1 MPLGGP
7 SAGTAYISVLP
18 DTTKLGPT
26 LRRDLTTATRRAGG
40 RGGVQVPVTPDTR
53 HFGQRMKRGILPA
66 VGMVTGPLAAAF
78 AGVAIGGFLKGAI
91 DEAREAAKVTRITA
105 AVIKSTGG
113 SANITAKQVDR
124 LATALSNKTG
134 VDDEAIV
141 TSSNLLL
148 TFSRVRNEAGK
159 GNDIFN
165 QSQTAIVDMT
175 AAMNNGVVTGKGLKT
190 STLQIGKALNDPIK
204 GMSALSRV
212 GVTFTQGQKDQI
224 AALVESGDKMGAQKI
239 ILAELRKEFGG
250 AAAAAA
256 DPWQKFGV
264 VMGNL
269 KEQLGTA
276 LLPVLSKVAGF
287 LADKLPQAFAFIGRT
302 MKPVLVGFQALVG
315 AFQEGD
321 VTSDGFVGVM
331 ERVGVVLRKVWD
343 GIKLVWQIIQN
354 QLVPAVMDAYQAYFR
369 ALIPALKTLWN
380 VIATQVW
387 PILKVLAAVIGGALF
402 LALKYVIPIILRLAG
417 PVLGFLISTLAKG
430 IGWIANIITW
440 IARIG
445 AALLRWITGSKTTAE
460 AVKKLWDRARE
471 AFGAIADA
479 GRAMWERFLR
489 PAFER
494 IIGAFKAV
502 GDAASKLWRSVL
514 RPTFT
519 FIVKAWLTVAENIIK
534 GAALAFGWVPGIGPK
549 LKEAAR
555 KFGEFRQGVNNQLN
569 QINDEGVTIKLKS
582 TFTPPKGFSM
592 HSIVGKHGLR
602 LPGYGGGDIVP
613 AMLEPGE
620 AVVPKH
626 LAATG
631 GFRGWAGAHGI
642 PGFARGGFVPHLN
655 LFSTTGMRHT
665 QQGIDA
671 EVTRRVGAGIARN
684 KKLLLDAAFGG
695 PLGGGGHAGM
705 GWAAQMA
712 VLRQQFPGMQMIS
725 GYRTRY
731 YTATGGHS
739 YHNMGRA
746 VDIPPVMGYFNW
758 IAAHYGR
765 NTRELI
771 FSPAGMRQIHNGSPH
786 MYSGITRAQHY
797 NHIHWAMD
805 HGGWLPPGGTAT
817 NLTGKPERYLGPNEQ
832 VVDYDALAA
841 AIAKNPPRVYLDRER
856 VSHSLATGQLWD
868 RRR

>member
-1 MPLGGP
+1 MTALGK
-7 SAGTAYISVLP
+7 A
-18 DTTKLGPT
+18 
-26 LRRDLTTATRRAGG
+26 
-40 RGGVQVPVTPDTR
+40 GVQ
-53 HFGQRMKRGILPA
+53 
-66 VGMVTGPLAAAF
+66 
-78 AGVAIGGFLKGAI
+78 
-91 DEAREAAKVTRITA
+91 
-105 AVIKSTGG
+105 
-113 SANITAKQVDR
+113 
-124 LATALSNKTG
+124 
-134 VDDEAIV
+134 
-141 TSSNLLL
+141 
-148 TFSRVRNEAGK
+148 
-159 GNDIFN
+159 
-165 QSQTAIVDMT
+165 
-175 AAMNNGVVTGKGLKT
+175 
-190 STLQIGKALNDPIK
+190 
-204 GMSALSRV
+204 
-212 GVTFTQGQKDQI
+212 FTDAQKDQI
-224 AALVESGDKMGAQKI
+224 KALVESGDKMGAQKI
-239 ILAELRKEFGG
+239 ILGKLETQFGG

-264 VMGNL
+264 VMNNL

-276 LLPVLSKVAGF
+276 LLPVLSRVASF
-287 LADKLPQAFAFIGRT
+287 LADKLPAAFAFIGRT
-302 MKPVLVGFQALVG
+302 LKPVLVGFKALIG
-315 AFQEGD
+315 AFKEGD

-331 ERVGVVLRKVWD
+331 ERVGVVFRKVWD
-343 GIKLVWQIIQN
+343 GIKLVWQIIQT
-354 QLVPAVMDAYQAYFR
+354 QLVPAVMDAYGAFFR
-369 ALIPALKTLWN
+369 ALLPSLKTLWN
-380 VIATQVW
+380 VISTQVW
-387 PILKVLAAVIGGALF
+387 PVLKVLVAIIGGALF
-402 LALKYVIPIILRLAG
+402 VALKYVIPVILRLAG
-417 PVLGFLISTLAKG
+417 PVLGFLISTIAKA
-430 IGWIANIITW
+430 IGWIANIITF
-440 IARIG
+440 IGRLG
-445 AALLRWITGSKTTAE
+445 AALLRWITGSKTTGE
-460 AVKKLWDRARE
+460 AVKKLWNRARE

-494 IIGAFKAV
+494 IIGAFEAV
-502 GDAASKLWRSVL
+502 GDAVKTLWNRVL
-514 RPTFT
+514 KPTFR
-519 FIVKAWLTVAENIIK
+519 FIVEAWLKVAGWIIE
-534 GAALAFGWVPGIGPK
+534 GAARAFGWVPGIGPK
-549 LKEAAR
+549 LKTAAR

-602 LPGYGGGDIVP
+602 IPGYGGGDTVP
-613 AMLEPGE
+613 LMAEPGE

-626 LAATG
+626 LVPG
-631 GFRGWAGAHGI
+631 EFSSWAGAHRI
-642 PGFARGGFVPHLN
+642 PGFARGGFVPRLN

-665 QQGIDA
+665 QQGIDE

-695 PLGGGGHAGM
+695 PLGGGGRAGM

-725 GYRTRY
+725 GYRSRY

-832 VVDYDALAA
+832 IVDYDALAA
-841 AIAKNPPRVYLDRER
+841 AIARNPPRVYLDRER